1 MTLNEFIKKKYW
13 NKYFDLKEA
22 VKEFNK
28 NKKNKQRYFIL
39 KNKKSTS
46 YEVMVLKS
54 QIIW

>member
-1 MTLNEFIKKKYW
+1 MILNEFIKKKYW